1 MSSDALPP
9 RPDPDALWSRAEP
22 ESPCVKVC
30 VIHPA
35 TGLCLGCA
43 RTLDEI
49 AAWSRL
55 GPERRRAIM
64 AELPARQP
72 APSGR
77 RGGRAR
83 TRG

>member
-1 MSSDALPP
+1 MNDHF
-9 RPDPDALWSRAEP
+9 DDDLWKRAEID
-22 ESPCVKVC
+22 SPCVKIC

-43 RTLDEI
+43 RTLGEI

-55 GPERRRAIM
+55 APAMRQAIM
-64 AELPARQP
+64 AELPGRQP

-77 RGGRAR
+77 RGGRAGR
-83 TRG
+83 RG